1 MEWRAVMPQLC
12 ILQPASRRIW
22 KRWSKSW
29 VVCLWVSLSPACYSI
44 AIYLCLCVLYSH
56 ALIFIFFQS
65 LIKDPKL
72 SSIVLNP
79 HVKRSIKQKTVND
92 ALNKAKLSPI
102 TINFISEYLSLHTQE
117 HWLTQVVFFLLMVG
131 KLFKFTQIWVRKRS

>member
-1 MEWRAVMPQLC
+1 ML
-12 ILQPASRRIW
+12 L
-22 KRWSKSW
+22 
-29 VVCLWVSLSPACYSI
+29 
-44 AIYLCLCVLYSH
+44 YL
-56 ALIFIFFQS
+56 FFQS

-117 HWLTQVVFFLLMVG
+117 HWLMQVVFFLLMVG
-131 KLFKFTQIWVRKRS
+131 KLQVYINLS